1 MNSLEDS
8 NKISQGTFYSI
19 FTWTVLNFKKK
30 RKKTTI
36 LEVKHNDERFFFS
49 IPLNIISRN
58 TEPTL
63 RTKMGWSQHTE
74 AGRDVPILKYIDGIS
89 VT

>member
-19 FTWTVLNFKKK
+19 FTWTVLNFKKR
-30 RKKTTI
+30 RKNTI

-49 IPLNIISRN
+49 TIPLNLISRD
-58 TEPTL
+58 
-63 RTKMGWSQHTE
+63 RTNFENQDGLVLAE

>member
-8 NKISQGTFYSI
+8 NKISQGRFYSI
-19 FTWTVLNFKKK
+19 FTWTVLNFKK
-30 RKKTTI
+30 RKKNTI
-36 LEVKHNDERFFFS
+36 LEVKHNDERFFFFF
-49 IPLNIISRN
+49 PLDLISRD
-58 TEPTL
+58 
-63 RTKMGWSQHTE
+63 RTNFENQDGLVLAE